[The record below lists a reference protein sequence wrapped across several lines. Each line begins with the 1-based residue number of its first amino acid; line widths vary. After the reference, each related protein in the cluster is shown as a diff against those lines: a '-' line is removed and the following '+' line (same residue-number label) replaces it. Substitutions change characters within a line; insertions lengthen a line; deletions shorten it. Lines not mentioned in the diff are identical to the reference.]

1 MVRPFPLLLVLAF
14 VAACGRDVPGP
25 DPAAPAVEPAARVD
39 AAPLRPATSAPVA
52 PAQAPATSAASAASA
67 ASPTNTVPTGPCPP
81 GWTCDY
87 AAFADPARRAAVSS
101 LLVQKARHQ
110 LHLVAGRTILASYSV
125 ALGSGGLGQKLYEG
139 DKTTP
144 IGTYKITGKY
154 PSRWHTYLAIDYPAP
169 ADVARHAAAVERGEV
184 PKGKGPGSAI
194 AIHGHRQDQPSRLH
208 KVFDWTLG
216 CVALDNDEIDVV
228 AGLAPVGTPVVIEP

>member
-1 MVRPFPLLLVLAF
+1 MVRPSRIPIVLAF
-14 VAACGRDVPGP
+14 VAACGRDVPST
-25 DPAAPAVEPAARVD
+25 DPAAPTVEPAARVD
-39 AAPLRPATSAPVA
+39 PAPPPRADAAASAKELAAPAAPPTEGVA
-52 PAQAPATSAASAASA
+52 PA
-67 ASPTNTVPTGPCPP
+67 GPCPP
-81 GWTCDY
+81 GWACDY
-87 AAFADPARRAAVSS
+87 AAFADPARRATVSS

-110 LHLVAGRTILASYSV
+110 LHLVAGRTILRSYSV

-144 IGTYKITGKY
+144 IGSYRITGKY

-208 KVFDWTLG
+208 KAFDWTLG
-216 CVALDNDEIDVV
+216 CVSLDNDEIDEV
-228 AGLAPVGTPVVIEP
+228 AGLAPAGTPVVIEP